1 VSWDVLRAL
10 WSDRDDRYRRRA
22 RGGRHLPLS
31 GREEAVVRAFRRSEI
46 DLLPAATQALALI
59 DLVVWTPPTPF
70 R

>member
-1 VSWDVLRAL
+1 VTWDVLRAL
-10 WSDRDDRYRRRA
+10 WSERDDRYQRRA

-46 DLLPAATQALALI
+46 DLLPSGVRALAFAEF
-59 DLVVWTPPTPF
+59 VKWTPPTPF